1 MVLREEPTIDAVK
14 IPWAPILAVIAT
26 VSVFAIAQGLSY
38 PLFTFIMK
46 EQGMSPAMIGL
57 SAAMTPL
64 GLILS
69 APFVPYLARRF
80 GQAPLVVFCA
90 LSAAALFL
98 AVGLLKN
105 EFAWFVL
112 RFLIG
117 VVIDPLYVL
126 SEVWMLSLAPPSKRG
141 RLMGIYTAI
150 IGAGFAAGPLSL
162 MLVGSQGWP
171 PFAIG
176 ITAFLICALLLSI
189 VARRLPSMNDGKE
202 HVSVMRFFRFAPALL
217 LAVAVAAAFEQ
228 SALALLPIYGGD
240 YGIGERLM
248 SAMLA
253 AMIAGNIALQ
263 IPLGLL
269 AERFTARAV
278 MIFCALASV
287 FAVLLL
293 PLIMQSLAVWPV
305 LFVLGAVSYGIYTM
319 SLIELGNRFSGSM
332 LVTGNAAFALMWG
345 LGGIAGPPGSGGAMQ
360 IFGNHSLPFFL
371 AAMCVVLVLFTV
383 YRELQRR

>member
-1 MVLREEPTIDAVK
+1 MVLQEPTTDAVK

-64 GLILS
+64 GLIMS
-69 APFVPYLARRF
+69 APFVPYAARRF
-80 GQAPLVVFCA
+80 GQARLVVFCA
-90 LSAAALFL
+90 LSAAVLFL

-150 IGAGFAAGPLSL
+150 IGAGFAAGPFSL

-189 VARRLPSMNDGKE
+189 VARKLPSMNDGKE
-202 HVSVMRFFRFAPALL
+202 HVSVMHFYRIAPALL

-228 SALALLPIYGGD
+228 SALALLPVYGGEF
-240 YGIGERLM
+240 GIGERIM

-253 AMIAGNIALQ
+253 TMIAGNIALQ

-269 AERFTARAV
+269 AERHTARVV
-278 MIFCALASV
+278 MIFCATATV
-287 FAVLLL
+287 FSVLLL
-293 PLIMQSLAVWPV
+293 PLIMQSLIVWPV

-345 LGGIAGPPGSGGAMQ
+345 VGGIAGPPGSGGVMQ
-360 IFGNHSLPFFL
+360 IFGNHALPVFL
-371 AAMCVVLVLFTV
+371 AAMCVALIFFSL
-383 YRELQRR
+383 YRKLQRA